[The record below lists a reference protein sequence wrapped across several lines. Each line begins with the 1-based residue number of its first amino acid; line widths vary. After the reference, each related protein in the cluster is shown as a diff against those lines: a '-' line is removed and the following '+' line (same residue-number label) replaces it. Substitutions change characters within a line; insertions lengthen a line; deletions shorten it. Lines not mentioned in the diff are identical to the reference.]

1 MGGRKGWGITRIKK
15 KVTDMYDYAKMKL
28 VSKNFYDNPKYV
40 QIYDLKNTSL
50 EFMRNEYSSWASTK
64 SYSSFL

>member
-1 MGGRKGWGITRIKK
+1 
-15 KVTDMYDYAKMKL
+15 MYDYAKMKL

-40 QIYDLKNTSL
+40 HIYDLKNTSL